1 MLFEQL
7 LVLQAEMR
15 RRLREDKKSRKT
27 LVRQKYHRPEVPP
40 VDFSTFP
47 TKIENG
53 QTITMC
59 PPAYDRDLEYDRPAR
74 QHGRSDRG
82 PVDEHEEI
90 ENQIWPSKSVYRA
103 LCHAANAGSYPVLDR
118 DESPESQQTGH
129 QLARR
134 LITVIQNC
142 LRKNKPLPL
151 AWQELLGCDLEY
163 FQEHVEKLFRPGM
176 TWGNWGEWH
185 LDHIKPLVSFSLDF
199 RPELLAA
206 CNYRNLQPLWA
217 PDNCSKGGRVEG

>member
-1 MLFEQL
+1 MDPEQL

-27 LVRQKYHRPEVPP
+27 LIRRTYKRPEPP
-40 VDFSTFP
+40 TINFSAFP
-47 TKIENG
+47 TKMENG
-53 QTITMC
+53 RSITIC
-59 PPAYDRDLEYDRPAR
+59 PPAHDKSLEYDHPSRH
-74 QHGRSDRG
+74 HGRCDRG
-82 PVDEHEEI
+82 PTDEHEEV
-90 ENQIWPSKSVYRA
+90 ENQVWPARSVYRA
-103 LCHAANAGSYPVLDR
+103 LCNAANAGSYLVLDR
-118 DESPESQQTGH
+118 DETPESQQTGQ

-134 LITVIQNC
+134 MITVIQTC
-142 LRKNKPLPL
+142 LRKNKPFPL

-163 FQEHVEKLFRPGM
+163 FQEHIAKLFRSGM
-176 TWGNWGEWH
+176 NWGNWGEWH

-217 PDNCSKGGRVEG
+217 PDNCSKGGRIE